1 MKKATVNSRT
11 ALTFDE
17 WVEHGYRVKGGMKSA
32 ARNSAGKAT
41 FTMKQVWFVPESKRD
56 IYLAPPQSSATPPAE
71 VAKAIA
77 QKEKADEKRH
87 EYIDPTFNAA
97 EQEFE
102 EGEEPPR

>member
-1 MKKATVNSRT
+1 MKKPVSNRS

-17 WVEHGYRVKGGMKSA
+17 WVEHGYRVKAGMKSA
-32 ARNSAGKAT
+32 GRNAAGKAT
-41 FTMKQVWFVPESKRD
+41 FTMKQVWFVPENKRAQ
-56 IYLAPPQSSATPPAE
+56 YLPPPQSSATPPAE

-97 EQEFE
+97 DQEFE
-102 EGEEPPR
+102 EGEEPPW